1 MKSHRPWMIWIACVA
16 VCPFCLESATWKKHL
31 IAEGGHCNTA
41 LAFSVNED
49 ALPDVIASYAGK
61 VSLFL
66 APTWEKEVVLHRF
79 QQPGAGCIH
88 STSLDVDGDGDM
100 DWAGALS
107 SGHPFWL
114 ENPGWPAAGMGAW
127 TARVIDEAITG
138 IHCLLT
144 ADVDQDGRDD
154 VIINNFEPARG
165 IQDSIA
171 WLSVPKNPYSANAW
185 NRHVFASGDARGGS
199 HYMGLGDVNG
209 DGWMEIAVGAKGRPF
224 QEGNWFAFWT
234 HPGSSEVRQPWSKT
248 VLAVDE
254 PGATSVLG
262 IDVNQD
268 GKTDWVA
275 SRGHGVG
282 LLWFENPNWNAH
294 PIDQEIRSP
303 HSLTSADYNLD
314 GLPDVASC
322 GYESRWVRWYENS
335 GKGTFITHQIDSDQE
350 SYDLRSLDMD
360 GDGDADLLNAG
371 RGSKNVVWY
380 ENPNR

>member
-1 MKSHRPWMIWIACVA
+1 
-16 VCPFCLESATWKKHL
+16 
-31 IAEGGHCNTA
+31 
-41 LAFSVNED
+41 
-49 ALPDVIASYAGK
+49 
-61 VSLFL
+61 
-66 APTWEKEVVLHRF
+66 
-79 QQPGAGCIH
+79 
-88 STSLDVDGDGDM
+88 
-100 DWAGALS
+100 
-107 SGHPFWL
+107 
-114 ENPGWPAAGMGAW
+114 
-127 TARVIDEAITG
+127 
-138 IHCLLT
+138 
-144 ADVDQDGRDD
+144 
-154 VIINNFEPARG
+154 
-165 IQDSIA
+165 
-171 WLSVPKNPYSANAW
+171 
-185 NRHVFASGDARGGS
+185 
-199 HYMGLGDVNG
+199 MGLGDVNG

-234 HPGSSEVRQPWSKT
+234 HPGSSKVGQPWSKT

-282 LLWFENPNWNAH
+282 LLWFENPNWNPH

-380 ENPNR
+380 ENLNR